1 MKKLLGLIALAA
13 TLFASLATFVPE
25 SADAAARRD
34 RTIEVTWCWGSTEVS
49 PLCPVQE
56 IVRHGDGTLTTVW
69 AGQTETGQW
78 TYHRPSKTL
87 TMTFDNYPGVVYEG
101 QKRRGCFTGTMTN
114 TVVNQSGVW
123 SGCFTS

>member
-1 MKKLLGLIALAA
+1 MKKLLGLLALSA
-13 TLFASLATFVPE
+13 TLFASLATFAP
-25 SADAAARRD
+25 SDADAARRD

-69 AGQTETGQW
+69 AGQTESGQW
-78 TYHRPSKTL
+78 TYDRPSKTL

-101 QKRRGCFTGTMTN
+101 QKRRGCFTGTMSN
-114 TVVNQSGVW
+114 TVVGQTGVW